1 MAKKAQKARRKQR
14 SSLHFY
20 TTCIY
25 DGEPGYEVELTAL
38 LDNPVPVQVG
48 LPFTIHELLGT
59 RVVFTATDGKRYVK
73 SAQAWLDGLVVLFIR
88 LAASDE
94 EEQRNAEEREAD
106 IVFPKGTMPVLKSI
120 N

>member
-1 MAKKAQKARRKQR
+1 MAKKAQKKRR

-20 TTCIY
+20 TACIY

-38 LDNPVPVQVG
+38 LDNPVPVKVG
-48 LPFTIHELLGT
+48 LPFTIPELLGT

-94 EEQRNAEEREAD
+94 EERRSAEAREAD
-106 IVFPKGTMPVLKSI
+106 VVFLKGTMPVLKST